1 MTEAS
6 HAAHSDVTAVVV
18 ERVRQYL
25 GTTDELPLESLLL
38 AELGIDSIALV
49 TILLDLADQLG
60 LDLASA
66 DVNLHT
72 VQTLGDVVSLVAALH
87 G

>member
-1 MTEAS
+1 
-6 HAAHSDVTAVVV
+6 VTAVVV

>member
-6 HAAHSDVTAVVV
+6 HAPDSEVTAVV
-18 ERVRQYL
+18 ERFQQYL

-38 AELGIDSIALV
+38 ADLGVDSIALV
-49 TILLDLADQLG
+49 TILLDLAEQLE

-72 VQTLGDVVSLVAALH
+72 VQTLGDVVSLVASLH